1 MLTKK
6 EENIIV
12 NLNKAMRKMDER
24 QIGRVEGAQMI
35 LYLMSN
41 SSKEEKEL
49 SISKLEK
56 QCCTQLI
63 KV

>member
-12 NLNKAMRKMDER
+12 NLNKAMKKMDER

-41 SSKEEKEL
+41 DSKEEKEL
-49 SISKLEK
+49 SISKLEN
-56 QCCTQLI
+56 QCCSQLI
-63 KV
+63 KA

>member
-41 SSKEEKEL
+41 NSKEEKEID
-49 SISKLEK
+49 ISELKN

-63 KV
+63 KA